1 MIYFQEPESAEEL
14 AKQTRRFLIPV
25 VIFLLIV
32 IFLSIKITRFFG
44 VRDVINILGIILIS
58 FSILLHEY
66 LHDIFFKKMQMLKCG
81 VLLSKD

>member
-1 MIYFQEPESAEEL
+1 MIYFQEPESAEGL

-32 IFLSIKITRFFG
+32 IFLSIKIIRFLG
-44 VRDVINILGIILIS
+44 VRDFINILGIILIL

-66 LHDIFFKKMQMLKCG
+66 FSKKCRC
-81 VLLSKD
+81 